1 MMTKEQIFDEF
12 KIVKEKDLKK
22 KTKDGKESYTHR
34 IALLQSHAEAKA
46 AHPNQYRHLDINFDN
61 LIKMYQSGDPEMYM
75 YKKHGIEPY
84 WMKQQREEEEEK
96 AKRKNGIKENKDDF
110 IIDVADGIK

>member
-1 MMTKEQIFDEF
+1 MMTKEQIYEEF
-12 KIVKEKDLKK
+12 NIVKLKDEKK
-22 KTKDGKESYTHR
+22 KKKSFAHR
-34 IALLQSHAEAKA
+34 IAYLQGHADAKRE
-46 AHPNQYRHLDINFDN
+46 HPNQYRHLDINFNN
-61 LIKMYQSGDPEMYM
+61 LITMYQSGDPEMYM

>member
-1 MMTKEQIFDEF
+1 MMTKEQIFEEF
-12 KIVKEKDLKK
+12 KIVKSKDEKK
-22 KTKDGKESYTHR
+22 KKPSYAHR
-34 IALLQSHAEAKA
+34 IAYLQGHVDAKKS
-46 AHPNQYRHLDINFDN
+46 HPNQYRHLDINFNN
-61 LIKMYQSGDPEMYM
+61 LIIMYQSGDPEMYM

>member
-1 MMTKEQIFDEF
+1 MMTKEMIYEEF
-12 KIVKEKDLKK
+12 NIVKNKDEKK
-22 KTKDGKESYTHR
+22 KKKSFAHR
-34 IALLQSHAEAKA
+34 IAYLQGHADAKRE
-46 AHPNQYRHLDINFDN
+46 HPNQYRHLDINFDN

-84 WMKQQREEEEEK
+84 WRKQQREEEEEK